1 MHQLERRNGKFH
13 FKNAYVSTCIHNMT
27 CAVQF
32 HFSCEFSPF
41 DIVLPFHPDL
51 DRRFGAQMKSTYA
64 NLLYIFSKNN
74 NNVDLQSKE
83 ISFGVKGTSFPNA
96 MPITSGKEQ
105 SHLSD
110 FN

>member
-1 MHQLERRNGKFH
+1 
-13 FKNAYVSTCIHNMT
+13 
-27 CAVQF
+27 
-32 HFSCEFSPF
+32 
-41 DIVLPFHPDL
+41 
-51 DRRFGAQMKSTYA
+51 MKSKYA

-83 ISFGVKGTSFPNA
+83 ISFVVKGTSFPNA

>member
-1 MHQLERRNGKFH
+1 
-13 FKNAYVSTCIHNMT
+13 
-27 CAVQF
+27 
-32 HFSCEFSPF
+32 
-41 DIVLPFHPDL
+41 
-51 DRRFGAQMKSTYA
+51 MKSKYA
-64 NLLYIFSKNN
+64 NLLYFFSKNN
-74 NNVDLQSKE
+74 KNVDLWSKE